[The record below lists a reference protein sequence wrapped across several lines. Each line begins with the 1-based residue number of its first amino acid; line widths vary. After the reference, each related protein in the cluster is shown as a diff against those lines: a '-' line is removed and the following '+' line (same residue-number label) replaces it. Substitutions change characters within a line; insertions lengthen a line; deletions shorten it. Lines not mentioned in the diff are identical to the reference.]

1 LLLSVLLYVVGII
14 MLDSNYHIAAD
25 STIAFLQLVLE
36 VVCQICCSLKN
47 YSYTLESFCCRFFRY
62 ILLLFLMHQ
71 LAIALFRTIGAL
83 GRSMVIANTF
93 GSFALLVVF
102 LLGGFI
108 LARRKS
114 TPHNTYIKDIL
125 FLYSLA
131 YSRNNSM
138 LRKMI
143 ES

>member
-1 LLLSVLLYVVGII
+1 

-47 YSYTLESFCCRFFRY
+47 YSYALESSCCRFFRY

-102 LLGGFI
+102 LLGGFV

-114 TPHNTYIKDIL
+114 TPHNTYIKDCQRHFVLVLIGL
-125 FLYSLA
+125 F
-131 YSRNNSM
+131 
-138 LRKMI
+138 
-143 ES
+143 